1 MQGHLESVKEELHQT
16 REDLQQSKEKLVE
29 KEDGFR
35 KKLLESDAEI
45 ESSRKTIA
53 ELQVRVA
60 IVYGEC
66 LIWAPRCTGI
76 CLWYFQEDRVFSGRN
91 TFLSVVWQ
99 EDPLKA
105 QLNIKFLIPCASR
118 RKVLENIP
126 SFVNETLIYL

>member
-16 REDLQQSKEKLVE
+16 REDLQQSKEKLIE

-60 IVYGEC
+60 MIFYQC

-76 CLWYFQEDRVFSGRN
+76 CLWIF
-91 TFLSVVWQ
+91 
-99 EDPLKA
+99 
-105 QLNIKFLIPCASR
+105 SR
-118 RKVLENIP
+118 RSGLQRQEYFFVRSLARGSLESSI
-126 SFVNETLIYL
+126 EH